1 MKILVTGHKGFI
13 GSNMIKAL
21 ETNHEVSTYEWG
33 DKLPTIKG
41 LDWVMHFGA
50 ISATTER
57 NIEKIIAQNVDSS
70 VWFLQE
76 CAKHNVNLQYSSS
89 ASVYGLKQKFTET
102 SPLDPR
108 NPYAWS
114 KVMFEWY
121 TKQFPTNIQVQGFR
135 YFNVY
140 GQGEDHKGNQAS
152 PYHQFEKQA
161 KETKR
166 IKLFKDS
173 DLFFRDFVPV
183 ETIIDTHIK
192 FLEVKESGV
201 WNIGTG
207 KTKSFQE
214 VAETIATNHNAEID
228 YIDMPAILKDNYQ
241 AYTCADMTKTNTS
254 LGKL

>member
-1 MKILVTGHKGFI
+1 MKILVTGHNGFI
-13 GSNMIKAL
+13 GSNMVKAL
-21 ETNHEVSTYEWG
+21 TPNHEVSTYEWG
-33 DKLPTIKG
+33 DELPTIKG
-41 LDWVMHFGA
+41 LDWVMHIGA

-57 NIEKIIAQNVDSS
+57 NIEKIMAQNVDSS

-102 SPLDPR
+102 SPIDPR

-114 KVMFEWY
+114 KFMFEWY
-121 TKQFPTNIQVQGFR
+121 TKQFTTNIRIQGFR

-140 GQGEDHKGNQAS
+140 GPGEEHKGNQAS

-161 KETKR
+161 KETNR

-173 DLFFRDFVPV
+173 DMFLRDFVPV
-183 ETIIDTHIK
+183 ETVIDTHIK
-192 FLEVKESGV
+192 FLDVKESGV
-201 WNIGTG
+201 WNVGTG
-207 KTKSFQE
+207 KTKSFQKVAEE
-214 VAETIATNHNAEID
+214 VATKHNAAIE

-254 LGKL
+254 LGRL